1 MMTLTEMPKYGTYK
15 NSGVEWIEQVPEG
28 WGLVKI
34 KNYADVFNGDSLND
48 KQKAKYESEDQSHRS
63 YISSK
68 DIDVNYSKINYQNGL
83 RIPKGSS
90 YKVCP
95 SNSTLM
101 CIEGGSAGKKI
112 AYTNQEVCFVNKLA
126 CFLASKRIDS
136 HFLYYYLS
144 SVTFKSQFF
153 NSMTGLIGGV
163 SISAIK
169 NFWLVLPSPTEQVAI
184 ASFLSKKLSQIDEA
198 ITTKEQQIS
207 LLKERKQI
215 LIQQAATQ
223 GLDPSVP
230 MKDSGV
236 DWIGKIPEHWQV
248 IRFKNLF
255 SQSRIP
261 VRKEDG
267 VVTSYRD
274 GQVTLRSNRRLD
286 GYTEAIIEGGVS
298 GYSKGAARSKLNG
311 CV

>member
-1 MMTLTEMPKYGTYK
+1 MTLTAMPKYDTYK

-144 SVTFKSQFF
+144 SVTFKSQF
-153 NSMTGLIGGV
+153 L
-163 SISAIK
+163 
-169 NFWLVLPSPTEQVAI
+169 
-184 ASFLSKKLSQIDEA
+184 
-198 ITTKEQQIS
+198 
-207 LLKERKQI
+207 
-215 LIQQAATQ
+215 TQ
-223 GLDPSVP
+223 
-230 MKDSGV
+230 
-236 DWIGKIPEHWQV
+236 
-248 IRFKNLF
+248 
-255 SQSRIP
+255 
-261 VRKEDG
+261 
-267 VVTSYRD
+267 
-274 GQVTLRSNRRLD
+274 
-286 GYTEAIIEGGVS
+286 
-298 GYSKGAARSKLNG
+298 
-311 CV
+311 